1 MSKAIER
8 LDKKLKMDRETLI
21 NSYFEKSLSTEEQIL
36 FDSLMESD
44 ADFAE
49 EVTFQKNLKKA
60 ISLNERADLKKKL
73 ASFETK
79 KPKVKA
85 FKIFYAAASI
95 VLLCGLGFYF
105 TQNSSNGLYD
115 EYYHSY
121 PNVVAPTVRGENK
134 IDLKSEAFYEYDSGN
149 YQKSLEL
156 FSKIYDT
163 EKDDYALFY
172 KALSQM
178 ELQKTSEAIATFKQ
192 FDLGKNNA
200 FTPFVK
206 WYLALSYLKE
216 NQKEKA
222 IPLLKSLSETDN
234 PQQEMANKLLSELE

>member
-1 MSKAIER
+1 MFKAIER
-8 LDKKLKMDRETLI
+8 LDKKLKMDKETLI
-21 NSYFEKSLSTEEQIL
+21 NNYFEKSLSTEEQIF

-49 EVTFQKNLKKA
+49 EVAFQNKVKKA
-60 ISLNERADLKKKL
+60 ITLNERADLKKKL
-73 ASFETK
+73 ASFEIK
-79 KPKVKA
+79 KPIVKA
-85 FKIFYAAASI
+85 FRIFYAAASI

-105 TQNSSNGLYD
+105 TQNSSSVLYD

-134 IDLKSEAFYEYDSGN
+134 IDIKSEAFFEYDNGN

-156 FSKIYDT
+156 FSKIYDA

-178 ELQKTSEAIATFKQ
+178 ELQKTTEAIATFQQ

-222 IPLLKSLSETDN
+222 ITLLKSLSETDN
-234 PQQEMANKLLSELE
+234 PQQEMAQKLLSDLE